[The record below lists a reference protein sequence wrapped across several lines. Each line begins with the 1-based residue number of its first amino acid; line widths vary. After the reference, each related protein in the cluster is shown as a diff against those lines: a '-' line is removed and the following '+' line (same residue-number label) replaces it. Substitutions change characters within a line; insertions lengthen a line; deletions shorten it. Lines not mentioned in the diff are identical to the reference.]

1 MARKSS
7 VAKKEHRYK
16 LMWKASSPRPS
27 VGLGRPLAGPYL
39 SLFGH
44 SGNTEAPAAP
54 WGGS

>member
-44 SGNTEAPAAP
+44 SGNTDPPAAP